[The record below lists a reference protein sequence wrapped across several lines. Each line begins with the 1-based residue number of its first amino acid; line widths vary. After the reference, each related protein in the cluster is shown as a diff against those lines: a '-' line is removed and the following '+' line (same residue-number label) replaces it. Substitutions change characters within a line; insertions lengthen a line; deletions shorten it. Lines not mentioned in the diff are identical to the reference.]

1 MSFFLSLKFSIG
13 TAPNDVGFRFLRYI
27 ANAALLQLA
36 QTTNGLVLCKQLY
49 DWLMTSNVIGSYMPQ
64 IIKLRTA
71 IESGE
76 GEAAQR
82 RQPRQLSSVEM
93 SFYTNYNASPIA
105 TVSGDRKTFNPD
117 ICWLL
122 PSEGTGFSVYNRDD
136 LIIKKRAKFKDE
148 YGYDQVGT
156 KETVENIIRLA
167 KEWNTLHPER
177 LLQIG
182 DMSRPGGINTPDHA
196 GHENGK
202 IVDIRPLRNDSQIG
216 DPARLTYKESSIY
229 DQNLTLEFVRLA
241 LKLFPGM
248 LIRFN
253 DPKIARLA
261 EFSGKIKTDSQGV
274 HNDHLHLEFP

>member
-1 MSFFLSLKFSIG
+1 MSQNPETEAKLLQQKYYGYPEELSKELIRLCLVKTDVVFFVFKILDWNS
-13 TAPNDVGFRFLRYI
+13 TYDVGFRFLRYI

-136 LIIKKRAKFKDE
+136 LIIKKEQSSKTNMVTIKSGQKKPLKISSDSLKNGTLFTRKD
-148 YGYDQVGT
+148 Y
-156 KETVENIIRLA
+156 
-167 KEWNTLHPER
+167 
-177 LLQIG
+177 
-182 DMSRPGGINTPDHA
+182 
-196 GHENGK
+196 
-202 IVDIRPLRNDSQIG
+202 
-216 DPARLTYKESSIY
+216 YKLVI
-229 DQNLTLEFVRLA
+229 
-241 LKLFPGM
+241 
-248 LIRFN
+248 
-253 DPKIARLA
+253 
-261 EFSGKIKTDSQGV
+261 
-274 HNDHLHLEFP
+274 